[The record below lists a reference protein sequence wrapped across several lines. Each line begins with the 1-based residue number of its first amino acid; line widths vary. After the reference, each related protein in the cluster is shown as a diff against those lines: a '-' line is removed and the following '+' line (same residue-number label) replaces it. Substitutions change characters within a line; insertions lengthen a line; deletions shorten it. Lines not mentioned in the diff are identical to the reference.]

1 MTNPASR
8 RSFFSG
14 DFNVVEPISSR
25 TRSSKKKDK
34 PQEITEPIKPKSKPK
49 SNSRNNSGNNSG
61 NNSRSK
67 PKEPTKPITL
77 KDFLDNVFPKSKRRQ
92 LKTMDIQ
99 SKIVDVAVMES
110 RYMKS
115 KYDFKLDVEND
126 NPIIN
131 TEKNIKLLLTTLKYI
146 LSRNRKI
153 YNENRLIY
161 PKQYS
166 KDFESTDL
174 YKIYKELISVLENP
188 KSKKYPQL
196 FTEEELISYYYRP
209 DGPYFEMMFDKYGHL
224 FAKGTRKK
232 KALKKRNSKK
242 NTSKKN
248 TRRQYKKR

>member
-1 MTNPASR
+1 MTNPSSR

-14 DFNVVEPISSR
+14 DFNVVEPISRR

-34 PQEITEPIKPKSKPK
+34 SLKITEPIKPRSKSKSK
-49 SNSRNNSGNNSG
+49 SRNNSR

-153 YNENRLIY
+153 YNER
-161 PKQYS
+161 QYS

-174 YKIYKELISVLENP
+174 YEIYNELISVLENT

-232 KALKKRNSKK
+232 KALKKRDSKK
-242 NTSKKN
+242 S

>member
-8 RSFFSG
+8 RSFFSA
-14 DFNVVEPISSR
+14 DEDKNMEEPISRR

-34 PQEITEPIKPKSKPK
+34 SLKIPEPIKPRSKSKSK
-49 SNSRNNSGNNSG
+49 SRNNSR

-77 KDFLDNVFPKSKRRQ
+77 KEFLDNVFPKSKRRQ

-99 SKIVDVAVMES
+99 SKIVNVAVMES

-115 KYDFKLDVEND
+115 EYDFELDVEND

-153 YNENRLIY
+153 YNER
-161 PKQYS
+161 QYG
-166 KDFESTDL
+166 KDFESSDL
-174 YKIYKELISVLENP
+174 YEIYNELISVLENP

-196 FTEEELISYYYRP
+196 FTEEEIISYYYRP
-209 DGPYFEMMFDKYGHL
+209 GGPYFEKMFDKYGHL

-232 KALKKRNSKK
+232 KALKKS
-242 NTSKKN
+242 TSKKS

>member
-34 PQEITEPIKPKSKPK
+34 PQKITESNKSKSKPKSKPK
-49 SNSRNNSGNNSG
+49 SNSGNNSG

-77 KDFLDNVFPKSKRRQ
+77 KDFLDNVFTKSKRRQ
-92 LKTMDIQ
+92 LEDMNIQ
-99 SKIVDVAVMES
+99 SSIINVAVMES

-115 KYDFKLDVEND
+115 KYDFELEND

-153 YNENRLIY
+153 YNER
-161 PKQYS
+161 QYG
-166 KDFESTDL
+166 KDFESSDL
-174 YKIYKELISVLENP
+174 YKIYNELISVLENP

-196 FTEEELISYYYRP
+196 FTEEEIISYYYRP

-242 NTSKKN
+242 S